1 MKVKDEDG
9 RVLPG
14 LVRTKGGLVAVV
26 DKGGYDKYKK
36 DKILHNEVAS
46 LNSEV
51 ATLREQMA
59 KILQQINRE

>member
-36 DKILHNEVAS
+36 DKTLHNEVT
-46 LNSEV
+46 E
-51 ATLREQMA
+51 LRLIVNQLLE
-59 KILQQINRE
+59 KINGKSNV